1 MTNTTK
7 RKESPVSYAATNWAI
22 RKVRGLMPSEKLVLI
37 ILTDYADANEL
48 TCFPSHNA
56 IVDASGLSR
65 NTVLTATKSLKEK
78 GYIETINRRDKR
90 GIKTSNL
97 YRINAPPEWMKDKEK
112 KKEKE
117 KERSK
122 LAFQCPPKTDQ
133 QHTTV
138 DTHVAQSLGNGCTMV
153 GHGGCT
159 MVGHEY
165 ISRTFNTPLE
175 EHKDLNTYSAS
186 DDAAHSPP
194 MQTSKKSPTTP
205 EQVELFPAEEDRIT
219 SVPEK
224 KLRTSKGHV
233 LSGRSLELFNEFWNA
248 FDYKKGR
255 AEAAE
260 AWWKIKPGED
270 LAREIIAGALSE
282 ASHRSQLIS
291 SGRTPKMAQGWLTGR
306 RWEDEIMF
314 ENRKESPRHKG
325 PEWLVGAR

>member
-1 MTNTTK
+1 M
-7 RKESPVSYAATNWAI
+7 SYAATNWAI

-37 ILTDYADANEL
+37 ILTDHADANEL

-138 DTHVAQSLGNGCTMV
+138 DTHVAQGLGNGCTMV

-186 DDAAHSPP
+186 DDAAHAQPINFEGESPA
-194 MQTSKKSPTTP
+194 TP
-205 EQVELFPAEEDRIT
+205 EQAELFPTEENEVKIS
-219 SVPEK
+219 SVSEK

-233 LSGRSLELFNEFWNA
+233 ISGRSLDMFDEFWEA
-248 FDYKKGR
+248 FAYKKGK

-260 AWWKIKPGED
+260 SWWRIRPGED

-282 ASHRSQLIS
+282 ASHRSQLVA

-314 ENRKESPRHKG
+314 ENARKEEPGHKG
-325 PEWLVGAR
+325 PDWLIGAR